1 MQQVGAAPN
10 EQLGDFAAPNQGGSA
25 KPDLKGVG
33 DQPLPL
39 LRVSHIDLRTKE
51 HKTINIP
58 GQRAGTL
65 LLMFRHFARIGH
77 HAGDAKKV
85 SKKTRPKRM
94 SYAGLEEFVK
104 HWLEPKDLCSC
115 SEDLPQMWQAVIS
128 NKMKEEGAQNHLDY
142 FGPHDFTVFLMV
154 AILAYKSKM
163 RLVSTPRATRVFV
176 EALCL
181 ELRPQLLQRL
191 RNHYQAFTRPELGHY
206 HEEVLLSE
214 TAKSPTQAPARPGDA
229 SPRHNVLHIRNFARD
244 MAVAGELNR
253 RFMYAVVT
261 KEEAAWHHNS
271 GILRL
276 LQRDSRFHPAI
287 MMKDIPAIQHV
298 DLSFGVE
305 IGKTY
310 HVRFDILLSRPS
322 EAVAAEDEADDYDP
336 NDSAAAAAALADALQ
351 THRQEF
357 QLALSPKGN
366 AAALRASVQSV
377 QQISCI
383 PAPASTTS
391 ANGMAGQGEDVE
403 LRLIITIRPTCAG
416 IFTGNIDLQLIEGAG
431 HNIDFKYKLP
441 PVPYFVNVRHPG
453 VRRPAKTA
461 MAPTFTAGKQALPI
475 IHNPRGGPGF
485 SKAADFSRISKCV
498 RLFAVVFAFLFQM
511 LIKHVCVSTLLR
523 RPNYFS
529 ILAE

>member
-1 MQQVGAAPN
+1 
-10 EQLGDFAAPNQGGSA
+10 
-25 KPDLKGVG
+25 
-33 DQPLPL
+33 
-39 LRVSHIDLRTKE
+39 
-51 HKTINIP
+51 
-58 GQRAGTL
+58 
-65 LLMFRHFARIGH
+65 
-77 HAGDAKKV
+77 
-85 SKKTRPKRM
+85 
-94 SYAGLEEFVK
+94 
-104 HWLEPKDLCSC
+104 
-115 SEDLPQMWQAVIS
+115 
-128 NKMKEEGAQNHLDY
+128 
-142 FGPHDFTVFLMV
+142 
-154 AILAYKSKM
+154 
-163 RLVSTPRATRVFV
+163 
-176 EALCL
+176 
-181 ELRPQLLQRL
+181 
-191 RNHYQAFTRPELGHY
+191 
-206 HEEVLLSE
+206 
-214 TAKSPTQAPARPGDA
+214 
-229 SPRHNVLHIRNFARD
+229 
-244 MAVAGELNR
+244 
-253 RFMYAVVT
+253 MYAVVT

-276 LQRDSRFHPAI
+276 LQRDRSELWPDVQQLFVLQQCNMRPLCSRLRYAILRLCGCARSRFHPAI